1 MSENLS
7 PSNNYRSILMFFSDE
22 NVIDFCEKYQIGITN
37 NVNNNPY
44 HICNYDGFI
53 THFVQSLMQI
63 KNYDDNLQQQL
74 LQPKFE
80 EIMLYLVH
88 KKGVEFIAD
97 LVENQNDYIRHFKEV
112 IENNKLNHL
121 SIQELAFLS
130 NMSLSTFKRTFEK
143 NYKTSPSKWFQDKRL
158 AYAAFLLTNKKER
171 PIDVYENIGYESLS
185 SFTQAFK
192 EKFGTTPKQ
201 FQLQNWTFSDTFWA
215 NSIHTRWFLHSTFAL
230 NILTILKSSYN
241 AKIKIIP
248 LLLATIGK
256 QFICSKNIYRYE
268 QRFRWAIHKNWRVQR
283 IWLHR

>member
-22 NVIDFCEKYQIGITN
+22 NVIDFCEKYQISITN

-201 FQLQNWTFSDTFWA
+201 FQLQN
-215 NSIHTRWFLHSTFAL
+215 
-230 NILTILKSSYN
+230 
-241 AKIKIIP
+241 
-248 LLLATIGK
+248 
-256 QFICSKNIYRYE
+256 
-268 QRFRWAIHKNWRVQR
+268 
-283 IWLHR
+283 